1 MEDELLLEL
10 EKAYNNGVSF
20 EQIKE
25 AVVANGMEDQIGIVE
40 DFYKKKKTLVPF
52 KTLLL
57 RSLRSLDCHFPRTL
71 APLSYVL
78 KLRLGVM

>member
-40 DFYKKKKTLVPF
+40 DFYKTKKRAK
-52 KTLLL
+52 KE
-57 RSLRSLDCHFPRTL
+57 
-71 APLSYVL
+71 A
-78 KLRLGVM
+78 